1 VWRGLVERTRRR
13 HLAFRRRLEA
23 EPETQDLRSE
33 CVVSAGV

>member
-13 HLAFRRRLEA
+13 HLGFRRRLEA
-23 EPETQDLRSE
+23 EPDARHLRSE